1 MKEVIKK
8 SLLKTL
14 HKTINILEQ
23 KDVRDGQALKDLS
36 DEVIEDVALYKDLDI
51 VSMTVFIY
59 SLSKV
64 INSVPKQSHEKILEE
79 LKSAQSG
86 LQQNQFGRYNRSIKI
101 LFDVVRKCNAKI
113 RIHLQD
119 VLQAARI
126 KKSAILLKKG
136 LSIGQAAGLM
146 GLSNWD
152 LQGYAGKTT
161 FFSEHHEKISAIKRI
176 GTAFKLF
183 GV

>member
-59 SLSKV
+59 SL
-64 INSVPKQSHEKILEE
+64 
-79 LKSAQSG
+79 
-86 LQQNQFGRYNRSIKI
+86 
-101 LFDVVRKCNAKI
+101 
-113 RIHLQD
+113 
-119 VLQAARI
+119 
-126 KKSAILLKKG
+126 
-136 LSIGQAAGLM
+136 
-146 GLSNWD
+146 
-152 LQGYAGKTT
+152 
-161 FFSEHHEKISAIKRI
+161 
-176 GTAFKLF
+176 
-183 GV
+183 